1 MLDLRFSSLDL
12 LNDDSFFFFFSFSV
26 LVTVILE
33 VLEMAS
39 FCHWAFPHSGVSVF
53 SRRGDISHFLCLS

>member
-1 MLDLRFSSLDL
+1 MMTHS
-12 LNDDSFFFFFSFSV
+12 FFFFSFSV